1 MASHKLKMLAKGIY
15 GLQRDDLDDHGRSPI
30 RVKCDDIRGSRNF
43 VSEMQGDMT
52 DIVDQHE
59 TILTWTPAGMVA
71 VD

>member
-1 MASHKLKMLAKGIY
+1 MGHPTTNPKVK
-15 GLQRDDLDDHGRSPI
+15 PW
-30 RVKCDDIRGSRNF
+30 RVHRTPNREPSQEIRGSQNF